1 MHGDDRKAQRLSK
14 DCNNRVIDTNESDSG
29 WECEMI
35 DRKRKALENI
45 ETILRSIILPA
56 LIKFKG

>member
-14 DCNNRVIDTNESDSG
+14 DCHNRVIDTNESDDSG
-29 WECEMI
+29 WECEMS

-45 ETILRSIILPA
+45 ETILRSIIFSSF
-56 LIKFKG
+56 I